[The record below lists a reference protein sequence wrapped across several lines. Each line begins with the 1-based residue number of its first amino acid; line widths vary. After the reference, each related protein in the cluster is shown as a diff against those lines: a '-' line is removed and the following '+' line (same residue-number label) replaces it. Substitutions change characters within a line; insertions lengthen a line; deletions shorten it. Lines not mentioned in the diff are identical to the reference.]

1 MSQHLHPK
9 TNKKVCLV
17 SEKQIKKTILEFLKW
32 KKIFVWNV
40 FQTLGSYRG
49 CSDVLGVLPDGKIL
63 AIEVKTPS
71 GVLSQEQENFL
82 TNIKNNNGIA
92 FVARSIED
100 VKVNLDEYISK

>member
-9 TNKKVCLV
+9 TNKKTNLV
-17 SEKQIKKTILEFLKW
+17 SEKQIKKTILDFLKW

-49 CSDVLGVLPDGKIL
+49 CSDILGVLPNGRIL

-71 GVLSQEQENFL
+71 GVLSKEQENFL

-100 VKVNLDEYISK
+100 VSKNLEAHISK